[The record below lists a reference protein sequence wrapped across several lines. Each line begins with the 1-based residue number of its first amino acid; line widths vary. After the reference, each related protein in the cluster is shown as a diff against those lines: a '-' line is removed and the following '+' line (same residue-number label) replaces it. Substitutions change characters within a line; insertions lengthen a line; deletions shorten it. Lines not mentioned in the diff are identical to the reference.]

1 MTTYYAQRNHEPAP
15 LREQSFL
22 VCFVRAHARF
32 EVLTCLDM
40 NIYIKPIY
48 FITQNI
54 VIKKVYTLSH
64 RERKVLVR
72 VLPHDGYKFE
82 AELKKGTSIKD
93 VIKTLKE
100 LGFPY
105 ELEDTSHMNI
115 ESLQKIYDSFMN
127 LSQKYGTIIRISNG
141 FYREWLKLG
150 FDLIDAKR
158 QVYEENTFSSTSP
171 RNQASNRARDNEKP
185 KEEP

>member
-1 MTTYYAQRNHEPAP
+1 
-15 LREQSFL
+15 
-22 VCFVRAHARF
+22 
-32 EVLTCLDM
+32 M
-40 NIYIKPIY
+40 NIYLKPIY

-54 VIKKVYTLSH
+54 VTKKVYTLSQ

-105 ELEDTSHMNI
+105 EIEGTPHTDI
-115 ESLQKIYDSFMN
+115 ESLQKIYDSFMI
-127 LSQKYGTIIRISNG
+127 LSQKYGKIISASNG

-158 QVYEENTFSSTSP
+158 QVYEENILSSISP
-171 RNQASNRARDNEKP
+171 RNQASNLTRDNETP
-185 KEEP
+185 KGEP

>member
-1 MTTYYAQRNHEPAP
+1 
-15 LREQSFL
+15 
-22 VCFVRAHARF
+22 
-32 EVLTCLDM
+32 M
-40 NIYIKPIY
+40 NIYLKPIY

-54 VIKKVYTLSH
+54 VTKKVCTLSH

-105 ELEDTSHMNI
+105 EIEDTPHTDI

-127 LSQKYGTIIRISNG
+127 LSQKYGTIIKTSNE

-150 FDLIDAKR
+150 FDLIDVKR
-158 QVYEENTFSSTSP
+158 QVYEENTLSSTSP
-171 RNQASNRARDNEKP
+171 RNQTSNRARDNEIRP
-185 KEEP
+185 EEL

>member
-1 MTTYYAQRNHEPAP
+1 
-15 LREQSFL
+15 
-22 VCFVRAHARF
+22 
-32 EVLTCLDM
+32 M
-40 NIYIKPIY
+40 NIYLKPIH

-54 VIKKVYTLSH
+54 VTKKVYTLSQ

-72 VLPHDGYKFE
+72 VLPHEGYNFE
-82 AELKKGTSIKD
+82 VELKKGTSIKD

-105 ELEDTSHMNI
+105 EIEGTPHTDI
-115 ESLQKIYDSFMN
+115 ESLQKIYDSFMI
-127 LSQKYGTIIRISNG
+127 LSQKYGKIISASNG

-158 QVYEENTFSSTSP
+158 QVYEENILSSISP
-171 RNQASNRARDNEKP
+171 RNQASNLTRDNETP
-185 KEEP
+185 KGEP

>member
-1 MTTYYAQRNHEPAP
+1 M
-15 LREQSFL
+15 
-22 VCFVRAHARF
+22 
-32 EVLTCLDM
+32 
-40 NIYIKPIY
+40 
-48 FITQNI
+48 
-54 VIKKVYTLSH
+54 YTLSH

-93 VIKTLKE
+93 VIETLRE

-105 ELEDTSHMNI
+105 EIEDTPHTEF

-127 LSQKYGTIIRISNG
+127 LSQKYGTIIRTSNG

-158 QVYEENTFSSTSP
+158 QVYEENTLSSTSP
-171 RNQASNRARDNEKP
+171 RNQASNSSSDNETLL
-185 KEEP
+185 EES